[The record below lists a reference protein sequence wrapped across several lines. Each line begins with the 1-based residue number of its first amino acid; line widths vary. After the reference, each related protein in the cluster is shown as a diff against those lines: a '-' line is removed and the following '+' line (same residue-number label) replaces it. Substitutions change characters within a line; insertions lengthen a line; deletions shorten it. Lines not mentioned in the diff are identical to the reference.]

1 MWYNKITNSNGGI
14 ILMTNAKNAPNA
26 AANRFSARDLAFMS
40 LMSVI
45 IAVCAWITVPAAVP
59 FTFQTFGIFLTLC
72 LLGGKKGLLSITVY
86 ILLGLIG
93 LPVFSGFKGGAG
105 VLFGATGGYII
116 GFLLIGITFLIIT
129 KLFGEKIVPAIAALV
144 IGDILCFAFGTIW
157 YITVYNQKNEAIGL
171 MTALGWCVFP
181 FIIPDCIKL
190 ICAVFISKKI
200 KSLIKI

>member
-1 MWYNKITNSNGGI
+1 
-14 ILMTNAKNAPNA
+14 MTNAKNAPNA

-59 FTFQTFGIFLTLC
+59 FTLQIFGIFLTLC

-86 ILLGLIG
+86 IMLGLIG

-105 VLFGATGGYII
+105 VLFGPTGGYII
-116 GFLLIGITFLIIT
+116 GFLLIGLAFIIIT
-129 KLFGEKIVPAIAALV
+129 KLFGEKIIPMITALV

-157 YITVYNQKNEAIGL
+157 FMIVYSQKNEAVGL
-171 MTALGWCVFP
+171 MTALGWCIFP
-181 FIIPDCIKL
+181 FVIPDCIKL
-190 ICAVFISKKI
+190 ICAVLIGRKI
-200 KSLIKI
+200 KSLIKM

>member
-1 MWYNKITNSNGGI
+1 
-14 ILMTNAKNAPNA
+14 MTNAKNAPNA

-129 KLFGEKIVPAIAALV
+129 KLFGEKIIPAIAALV